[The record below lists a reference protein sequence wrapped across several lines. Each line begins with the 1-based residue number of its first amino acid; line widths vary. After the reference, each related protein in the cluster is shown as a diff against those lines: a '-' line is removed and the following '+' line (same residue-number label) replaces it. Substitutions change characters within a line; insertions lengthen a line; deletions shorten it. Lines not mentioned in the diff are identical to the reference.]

1 MSNDKKQIQEKL
13 ASWAKETVNVYNP
26 IGKTLKMGYYTQT
39 PLSLVSQSPDILI
52 LGINPGSEGGKDSM
66 TGEELLKGNPCF
78 EGLNKIDIIKAM
90 SEDRDDN
97 KKRNGWALW
106 HRLNHMLKKSSN
118 HKDLLLDFNRFVLSN
133 MIFFGTAKENLIPKI
148 DKDKCAER
156 TLKLID
162 NLEPKVVVLLGKQCR
177 DLFNRLNKDEK
188 LEVLI
193 PNSIYHCMY
202 GKSHVLAIKHT
213 AYYYSSEEMAIVGK
227 TIGYVLDNHDGT
239 INKEIIS
246 ASYIKEDI
254 IRFEEMIQSKR
265 KVKTDDNPI
274 NEKDEKQLTIQ
285 TLDGKIKAGKKLK
298 ETELFKLFKAKID
311 PSGSDS
317 CALFYRGKLLNYEY
331 YTKIDENKKY
341 VNSKDTIA
349 IDFLIEGDEYIIRV
363 GTRRN
368 DPEITR
374 KIAIA
379 IDGEFRPG
387 NTDVTASYWHVHARK
402 VLSTSNDE
410 MVRIMNEL
418 LAKVKAYRDNNS
430 K

>member
-1 MSNDKKQIQEKL
+1 MNNEKNQIQEKL
-13 ASWAKETVNVYNP
+13 ASWAKETIKVYNA
-26 IGKTLKMGYYTQT
+26 IGETLNMGYYTQT
-39 PLSLVSQSPDILI
+39 PLSLVSQSPDLLI
-52 LGINPGSEGGKDSM
+52 LGINPGAGGGKNKM
-66 TGEELLKGNPCF
+66 TEEELLKGNPCF
-78 EGLNKIDIIKAM
+78 EGLNKEGVVKAM
-90 SEDRDDN
+90 REDRDDN

-106 HRLNHMLKKSSN
+106 HKLNNMLDKSSN
-118 HKDLLLDFNRFVLSN
+118 NKNLLQDFNKFVLSN

-162 NLEPKVVVLLGKQCR
+162 NLEPKVVLLLGKQCR
-177 DLFNRLNKDEK
+177 VLFNRLNNNVK

-202 GKSHVLAIKHT
+202 GKSHILAIKHT
-213 AYYYSSEEMAIVGK
+213 AYYYSNEEMAVVGK

-239 INKEIIS
+239 INKDIIN

-254 IRFEEMIQSKR
+254 ISFEERLKMIQSKR
-265 KVKTDDNPI
+265 KIKTDGNPI
-274 NEKDEKQLTIQ
+274 NEKEEKQLTIQ
-285 TLDGKIKAGKKLK
+285 TLEGKIKAGGKLK
-298 ETELFKLFKAKID
+298 ETEFFKLLKAKIN
-311 PSGSDS
+311 PNGADS

-331 YTKIDENKKY
+331 YTQRLANGKFT
-341 VNSKDTIA
+341 NSKDTIA
-349 IDFLIEGDEYIIRV
+349 IDILIENGEYVIRV

-368 DPEITR
+368 KQDITR
-374 KIAIA
+374 EIAIA

-387 NTDVTASYWHVHARK
+387 NTDVTASHWHVHARK
-402 VLSTSNDE
+402 DLSTSNDE

-418 LAKVKAYRDNNS
+418 LTKVKAYRD